1 MGKTS
6 ASRRGK
12 KDVNNN
18 SNKKANDNDGDDEKQ
33 KQNHQEETTT
43 TKSPLEELLQL
54 EDYWI
59 ILKNHRAK
67 IYWILVLVGIPYAL
81 NMIWKKMILQHP
93 QIILLLPLQSL
104 NMNLN
109 TVRPS
114 VVKQNDIRQVLI
126 LGSMMS
132 YSDSGS
138 NDISKQFH
146 NEFNGLIEIGY
157 ENSDTSWNF
166 VRDGT
171 VSWIHGIRYFDNDN
185 EDDDDDDFIRQLC
198 RLKYA
203 LTYESR
209 DRYGFAEPS
218 IFGNET
224 NQCSILNPDSR
235 RCELPACE
243 KTLKKEYGCATRTAK
258 PSSSSSSCDMMMPFQ
273 TTLLQTRQPWDI
285 VRSLVY
291 KYCWRST
298 RTSTS
303 SSSSNSNNI
312 EVGPVQDNMPSSLSS
327 LFEVLGLI
335 PPTPDVDDDDDDN
348 DHSNNDEDK
357 NENDN
362 NNHNHHCVNQ
372 FIDYVSGYY
381 NTILDNSSANDDY
394 DTTTATKTKTTTGV
408 ENGITMYKI
417 EDASICGVAKMAG
430 LYDLTTTVYKP
441 NYEIVIN
448 KCRSTSNSNNKGID
462 DDVPVV
468 LKKDETKNII
478 SVKRDLIP
486 YTTPEHIT
494 KMKELFIRLNYEYN
508 EE

>member
-12 KDVNNN
+12 KDANND
-18 SNKKANDNDGDDEKQ
+18 SNKKTNDNDGND
-33 KQNHQEETTT
+33 ETTP
-43 TKSPLEELLQL
+43 KSPLEELLQL
-54 EDYWI
+54 DDYWI
-59 ILKNHRAK
+59 ILKNHRTK

-81 NMIWKKMILQHP
+81 NLIWKKLILQHP
-93 QIILLLPLQSL
+93 QIILLLPL
-104 NMNLN
+104 NMNI
-109 TVRPS
+109 VRPS
-114 VVKQNDIRQVLI
+114 VVRRDDPRQVLI

-132 YSDSGS
+132 YSDSDNNN
-138 NDISKQFH
+138 NDMSKQFH

-171 VSWIHGIRYFDNDN
+171 QSWIHGIRYFDNNRDDENDN
-185 EDDDDDDFIRQLC
+185 DFIRKLC

-243 KTLKKEYGCATRTAK
+243 KTLKKEYGCATATATATATTK
-258 PSSSSSSCDMMMPFQ
+258 SSSSSSSSSSCDMMMPFQ
-273 TTLLQTRQPWDI
+273 TTLLQTRQPWAI

-298 RTSTS
+298 TS
-303 SSSSNSNNI
+303 SSSSSNKNNI

-335 PPTPDVDDDDDDN
+335 PPTPDNDDN
-348 DHSNNDEDK
+348 DKDK
-357 NENDN
+357 NENDKN
-362 NNHNHHCVNQ
+362 NHNHNHHCVNQ

-381 NTILDNSSANDDY
+381 NTILDNSNANNDYDY
-394 DTTTATKTKTTTGV
+394 DTTETKTKTTTGLKS
-408 ENGITMYKI
+408 GITMYKI
-417 EDASICGVAKMAG
+417 EDASPCDVAKMAG
-430 LYDLTTTVYKP
+430 LYDPITTVYKP
-441 NYEIVIN
+441 NHKIVAN
-448 KCRSTSNSNNKGID
+448 KCNKD
-462 DDVPVV
+462 NDKDAEVM
-468 LKKDETKNII
+468 KKDETKKII

>member
-12 KDVNNN
+12 KDANND
-18 SNKKANDNDGDDEKQ
+18 SNKKTNDNDGND
-33 KQNHQEETTT
+33 ETTP
-43 TKSPLEELLQL
+43 KSPLEELLQL
-54 EDYWI
+54 DDYWI
-59 ILKNHRAK
+59 ILKNHRTK
-67 IYWILVLVGIPYAL
+67 IYWLLVLVGIPYAL
-81 NMIWKKMILQHP
+81 NLIWKKLILQHP
-93 QIILLLPLQSL
+93 QIILLLPL
-104 NMNLN
+104 NMNI
-109 TVRPS
+109 VRPS
-114 VVKQNDIRQVLI
+114 VVRRDDPRQVLI

-132 YSDSGS
+132 YSDSDN
-138 NDISKQFH
+138 NDNDMSKQFH

-171 VSWIHGIRYFDNDN
+171 QSWIHGIRYFDNNRDDENDN
-185 EDDDDDDFIRQLC
+185 DFIRKLC

-243 KTLKKEYGCATRTAK
+243 KTLKKEYGCATATATTK
-258 PSSSSSSCDMMMPFQ
+258 SSSSSSSSSCDMMMPFQ
-273 TTLLQTRQPWDI
+273 TTLLQTRQPWAI

-298 RTSTS
+298 TS
-303 SSSSNSNNI
+303 SSSSSNKNNI

-335 PPTPDVDDDDDDN
+335 PPTPDNNDDN
-348 DHSNNDEDK
+348 DKER
-357 NENDN
+357 NENDKN
-362 NNHNHHCVNQ
+362 NHSHNHHCVNQ

-381 NTILDNSSANDDY
+381 NTILDNSNANNNYDY
-394 DTTTATKTKTTTGV
+394 DTTETKTKTTTGLKS
-408 ENGITMYKI
+408 GITMYKI
-417 EDASICGVAKMAG
+417 EDASPCDVAKMAG
-430 LYDLTTTVYKP
+430 LYDPITTVYKP
-441 NYEIVIN
+441 NHDIVAN
-448 KCRSTSNSNNKGID
+448 KCNNKD
-462 DDVPVV
+462 NDKDAEVT
-468 LKKDETKNII
+468 KKDETKKII

>member
-12 KDVNNN
+12 KDANND
-18 SNKKANDNDGDDEKQ
+18 SNKKTNDNDGND
-33 KQNHQEETTT
+33 ETTP
-43 TKSPLEELLQL
+43 KSPLEELLQL
-54 EDYWI
+54 DDYWI
-59 ILKNHRAK
+59 ILKNHRTK

-81 NMIWKKMILQHP
+81 NLIWKKLILQHP
-93 QIILLLPLQSL
+93 QIILLLPL
-104 NMNLN
+104 NMNI
-109 TVRPS
+109 VRPS
-114 VVKQNDIRQVLI
+114 VVRRDDPRQVLI

-132 YSDSGS
+132 YSDSDN
-138 NDISKQFH
+138 NDNDMSKQFH

-171 VSWIHGIRYFDNDN
+171 VSWFHGIRYFDNNRDDENDN
-185 EDDDDDDFIRQLC
+185 DFIRKLC

-243 KTLKKEYGCATRTAK
+243 KTLKKEYGCATATATTK
-258 PSSSSSSCDMMMPFQ
+258 SSSSSSSSCDMMMPFQ
-273 TTLLQTRQPWDI
+273 TTLLQTRQPWAI

-298 RTSTS
+298 TS
-303 SSSSNSNNI
+303 SSSSSNKNNI

-335 PPTPDVDDDDDDN
+335 PPNPDNDDDN
-348 DHSNNDEDK
+348 NKDR
-357 NENDN
+357 NENDKN
-362 NNHNHHCVNQ
+362 NHNHNHHCVNQ

-381 NTILDNSSANDDY
+381 NTILDNSNANNDYDY
-394 DTTTATKTKTTTGV
+394 DTTETKTKTTTGLKS
-408 ENGITMYKI
+408 GITMYKI
-417 EDASICGVAKMAG
+417 EDASPCDVAKMAG
-430 LYDLTTTVYKP
+430 LYDPITTVYKP
-441 NYEIVIN
+441 NHEIVAN
-448 KCRSTSNSNNKGID
+448 KCRSNKD
-462 DDVPVV
+462 NDKDTEVM
-468 LKKDETKNII
+468 KKDETKKII